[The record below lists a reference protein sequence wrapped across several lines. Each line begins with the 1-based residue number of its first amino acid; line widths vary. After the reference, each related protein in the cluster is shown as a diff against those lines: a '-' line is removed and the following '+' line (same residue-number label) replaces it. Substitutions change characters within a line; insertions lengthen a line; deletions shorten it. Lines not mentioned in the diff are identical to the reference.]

1 MRVALQKNR
10 LLTLPELTTT
20 ALVPLALIMA
30 LVVVGSP
37 AAQADAPLLAPPIGQ
52 AHAKQSLQAL
62 QGNVTSV
69 DAAQD
74 MAGQTRVNLNAAH
87 AIANFIDLPPVTGK
101 AQSARVDPLVFRAW
115 LSKAHPD
122 FVLSGSAS
130 DASAVVEV
138 AGQWDKADKTL
149 SKLQI
154 PYQHVKAGQLT
165 PEMLAG
171 TKVLIINCA
180 GQIKRDRLQTVRD
193 FVKNGGYLLTTDW
206 ALDNMVAQTFPGY
219 ISWNKGVNKKD
230 IYDAEYLS
238 PDPVLA
244 INTVR
249 SAFWKLDAASHL
261 IRILKPDAV
270 RVLITSRQLA
280 GEDPDKAGV
289 LAVIFPFGRGYVL
302 HMVGHFDN
310 NAKIAVGNFLPDSS
324 PAIGISLRQAI
335 ATNFIVAGMTGK
347 RLPY

>member
-1 MRVALQKNR
+1 MRNILPENR
-10 LLTLPELTTT
+10 LLTSLIFAAKTFFAF
-20 ALVPLALIMA
+20 ALV
-30 LVVVGSP
+30 LVQVQVSIP
-37 AAQADAPLLAPPIGQ
+37 AAQADAPPLAPPIGQ
-52 AHAKQSLQAL
+52 AAAKQSLQSL

-74 MAGQTRVNLNAAH
+74 LAGQTRVNLNAAH
-87 AIANFIDLPPVTGK
+87 AIANFFDLPPVTGK

-115 LSKAHPD
+115 LTKAHPD

-154 PYQHVKAGQLT
+154 PYQHVKASELS
-165 PEMLAG
+165 PEMLAS

-219 ISWNKGVNKKD
+219 IGWNKGVNKKD
-230 IYDAEYLS
+230 IYDAEYLA

-249 SAFWKLDAASHL
+249 SAFWKLDSASHL

-270 RVLITSRQLA
+270 HVLITSRQLA

-310 NAKIAVGNFLPDSS
+310 NAKIAVGNFLPDSA
-324 PAIGISLRQAI
+324 PAIGISLRQAL